1 MIRFFR
7 KTDKTH
13 LRSPS
18 KYEPGTWVYA
28 ENPKLEEV
36 ENLVHLLG
44 LDGGHIADAQDTDEM
59 PRLEREEDQLYFFTR
74 MPFTN
79 DELHLETTPILFVI
93 APKFLLTLTNRPMP
107 KLERFTEER
116 IQFNTTHPE
125 HLVLTIMAEL
135 LDQYDLY
142 LNQVSRQIKSI
153 RSRLRN
159 SEINNRDFI
168 DFALVE
174 DELNEVLAA
183 LTPTAAILK
192 RLLVNKHLRL
202 TEADHEQIEDLILA
216 SEQLIE
222 GAKSSTK
229 SIVNIREV
237 YSAIM
242 TNNLNRIIRIL
253 TVLTVLLSILTFIT
267 GLFGMNVIVPLHAH
281 EHAFTIL
288 LVGSLSLV
296 LILFWLFRRN
306 RWL

>member
-1 MIRFFR
+1 MIRYFR
-7 KTDKTH
+7 KTDKTR
-13 LRSPS
+13 LRHPT

-28 ENPKLEEV
+28 ENPKLEEI
-36 ENLVHLLG
+36 EKLVHQLK
-44 LDGGHIADAQDTDEM
+44 LDGGHLADAQDADEM
-59 PRLEREEDQLYFFTR
+59 PRLEREDDQLYFFTR
-74 MPFTN
+74 QPFTN
-79 DELHLETTPILFVI
+79 DELHLETTPVLFVI
-93 APKFLLTLTNRPMP
+93 APKFLLTLTNRPLSR
-107 KLERFTEER
+107 LERFTEEKLV
-116 IQFNTTHPE
+116 FNTSQPE
-125 HLVLTIMAEL
+125 RLVLIIMAEM

-142 LNQVSRQIKSI
+142 LNQVSRQIKGI

-159 SEINNRDFI
+159 SEINNRDFV

-192 RLLVNKHLRL
+192 RLLVNKHLKL
-202 TEADHEQIEDLILA
+202 TQADHEVVEDLILA

-222 GAKSSTK
+222 SAKSSTK

-267 GLFGMNVIVPLHAH
+267 GLFGMNVLVPFTA
-281 EHAFTIL
+281 EKHAFSIVL
-288 LVGSLSLV
+288 AGSLTLV
-296 LILFWLFRRN
+296 LLLLFMFRRN